1 MRIGI
6 MGGTFD
12 PIHNGHLMLV
22 NMHTSSSIW
31 MKCGICQTAIRPINQ
46 IRKYEKIYRTVPK

>member
-12 PIHNGHLMLV
+12 PIHNG
-22 NMHTSSSIW
+22 
-31 MKCGICQTAIRPINQ
+31 Q